1 MTTKSKKVVVLSYYI
16 TPRGYSYD
24 TPWRKICVDAFFG
37 ALDKTN
43 LKVDD
48 IQCGSVA
55 YNERGVSEA
64 ALGTQV
70 ADALGLNP
78 GCSLT
83 PVSHACAGGGMALYN
98 TWNYIAGGQY
108 DIGLVMSFQVGDSF
122 DNMEAMNPIG
132 NHSDYDYALGFTHVE
147 YSFLRDAAYKTK
159 YANGSVIPSAKWAW
173 QMHEYARL
181 TPGSCE
187 YGKDMPL
194 WEDISATTDAGERM
208 RNAGARGATATATIL
223 VSEEKARE
231 LNLIDPITCYVSY
244 AFRPPYIG
252 NHINFAGDSN
262 YEPYDLAEQPGIMQ
276 AARDCYRMAN
286 ITPED
291 INVAGVHDLSGFE
304 GVYSIE
310 ALGICPIGKGGEFID
325 NGGIS
330 LTGKCPTNTHGGGIA
345 YGHTSVGS
353 DFQIN
358 MFEVCDQLHGLCGER
373 QVDNPQVGVAQAYGT
388 HHSYDVVAVMKKGES

>member
-1 MTTKSKKVVVLSYYI
+1 MKKDIRKVVVASYAI

-24 TPWRKICVDAFFG
+24 TPWRKIVCDAFFM
-37 ALDKTN
+37 ALDKTK
-43 LKVDD
+43 LKVEDM
-48 IQCGSVA
+48 QCGSVG

-70 ADALGLNP
+70 ADCLGLPTN
-78 GCSLT
+78 CSMT

-98 TWNYIAGGQY
+98 VWNYIASGMN
-108 DIGLVMSFQVGDSF
+108 DVGLVMTFQVGDSF

-132 NHSDYDYALGFTHVE
+132 NHSDYDYALGFSHVE
-147 YSFLRDAAYKTK
+147 YSFLRDTRYKEK
-159 YANGSVIPSAKWAW
+159 YNTGVMPSAKWAW

-187 YGKDMPL
+187 YGKPMPN
-194 WEDISATTDAGERM
+194 WEDISAETEAGERA

-223 VSEEKARE
+223 VSEEKAKE
-231 LNLIDPITCYVSY
+231 LGLVDPITCYCTY

-252 NHINFAGDSN
+252 NHVNFAGDPE
-262 YEPYDLAEQPGIMQ
+262 YAPYDLAEQPGIMK
-276 AARDCYRMAN
+276 AAKDVYEIAG
-286 ITPED
+286 ITAED
-291 INVAGVHDLSGFE
+291 IDVAAVHDLSGFE

-310 ALGICPIGKGGEFID
+310 ALGICPLGKGGEFID

-358 MFEVCDQLHGLCGER
+358 MFEVCEQLHGNCDKR
-373 QVDNPQVGVAQAYGT
+373 QVKDPKVGVAQAYGT
-388 HHSYDVVAVMKKGES
+388 HHSYDVVAVMKKGEL